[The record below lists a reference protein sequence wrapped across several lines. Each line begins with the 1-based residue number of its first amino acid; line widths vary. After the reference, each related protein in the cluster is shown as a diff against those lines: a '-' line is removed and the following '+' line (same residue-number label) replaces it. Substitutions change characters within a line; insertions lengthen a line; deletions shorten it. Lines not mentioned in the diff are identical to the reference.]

1 MGNILIF
8 LFLFFNVI
16 NDGYKVGDHA
26 DDFYLEN
33 VDGNF
38 VSLSDYSDAQGFIIV
53 FTCNTCPYSIAYE
66 DRLIDLDKKYKI
78 KGYPVIAIN
87 PNDPKAIDGDDL
99 ESMKTR
105 HKNKGFSFPYLQD
118 KNQKIYPKFG
128 ATRTPHVYI
137 LEKVSEGNIVRYI
150 GAIDDSSRNPEK
162 VRTKYV
168 EDAVDSLLEGFLPKN
183 NSTKA
188 IGCSIKTL

>member
-1 MGNILIF
+1 MWKYLIF
-8 LFLFFNVI
+8 FSVFNVLTMVI
-16 NDGYKVGDHA
+16 RLGLA

-38 VSLSDYSDAQGFIIV
+38 VSLSDYSDALGFIIV

-87 PNDPKAIDGDDL
+87 PNDPKAIAGDDL

-128 ATRTPHVYI
+128 ATRTPCVFWRRSVKVI
-137 LEKVSEGNIVRYI
+137 L
-150 GAIDDSSRNPEK
+150 
-162 VRTKYV
+162 
-168 EDAVDSLLEGFLPKN
+168 
-183 NSTKA
+183 
-188 IGCSIKTL
+188 